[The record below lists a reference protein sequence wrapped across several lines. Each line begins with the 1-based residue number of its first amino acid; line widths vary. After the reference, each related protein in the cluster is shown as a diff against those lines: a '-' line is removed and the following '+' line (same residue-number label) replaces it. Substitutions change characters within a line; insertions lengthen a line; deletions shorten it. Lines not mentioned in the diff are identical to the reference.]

1 MLVICDCYLTTIS
14 QTLEIFV
21 YYTMKCG
28 MWGNKYRLVNASAT
42 SLIQTAIAKFLFNF
56 TAYIIP

>member
-28 MWGNKYRLVNASAT
+28 MWVNTITATTASLELVAVLVNGVKSI
-42 SLIQTAIAKFLFNF
+42 LEC
-56 TAYIIP
+56 